1 MNLKLIAGWK
11 TAYKLYS
18 VQIGIVILLASVLDV
33 VLRSQT
39 SFEVPVW
46 FFYLT
51 GPGVM
56 IARVVQQ
63 FFSEP
68 DYASNPNNPVQ

>member
-1 MNLKLIAGWK
+1 MFNIQLISGWK
-11 TAYKLYS
+11 KAYKLYS
-18 VQIGIVILLASVLDV
+18 VQFGIFLLVLSVADILLK
-33 VLRSQT
+33 SQT
-39 SFEVPVW
+39 SFEVPSW
-46 FFYLT
+46 IFYLS

-68 DYASNPNNPVQ
+68 DYGSPTE